1 MALKHDFNRLNED
14 ADPIEQIDAT
24 FTSLADRCGE
34 QWRTRTPF
42 SRQSLTLGLYIVAS
56 ICGLGYVLL
65 THKVLFLGIIV
76 LAYLGS
82 LPGRQRGSLIEEM
95 QLEVSGLPRNTL
107 KYLAVLLLTL
117 GLFGVVTSLPTI
129 FIGTATGNL
138 SYIDLPSLIGGLALV
153 LLKVADYITR
163 TNPSN
168 RNGDPEKAIERL
180 QSRQAAPMAA

>member
-1 MALKHDFNRLNED
+1 MALKHEFNRLNED

-24 FTSLADRCGE
+24 FTSLADRWGE

-56 ICGLGYVLL
+56 VCGLGYVLL
-65 THKVLFLGIIV
+65 THKALFLGVVV

-117 GLFGVVTSLPTI
+117 GLFGVFTS
-129 FIGTATGNL
+129 
-138 SYIDLPSLIGGLALV
+138 
-153 LLKVADYITR
+153 
-163 TNPSN
+163 
-168 RNGDPEKAIERL
+168 
-180 QSRQAAPMAA
+180 

>member
-1 MALKHDFNRLNED
+1 MALKHEFNRLNDD

-24 FTSLADRCGE
+24 FTNLADRWGE
-34 QWRTRTPF
+34 RWRTRTRF

-56 ICGLGYVLL
+56 IGSFGYVLL
-65 THKVLFLGIIV
+65 THKVLFLGVVV

-95 QLEVSGLPRNTL
+95 QLEVTGLPRNTL
-107 KYLAVLLLTL
+107 KYCAVLLLTV
-117 GLFGVVTSLPTI
+117 GLFGVVTGLPTI
-129 FIGTATGNL
+129 FIGTVSGNL

-168 RNGDPEKAIERL
+168 RNGDPEQPIERVH
-180 QSRQAAPMAA
+180 SRQAAMAA